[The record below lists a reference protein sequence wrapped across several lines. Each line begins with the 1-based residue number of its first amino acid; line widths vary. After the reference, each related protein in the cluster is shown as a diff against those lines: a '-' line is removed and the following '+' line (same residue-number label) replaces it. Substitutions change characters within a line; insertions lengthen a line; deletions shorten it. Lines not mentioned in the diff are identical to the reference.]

1 MRRFSVRFLLC
12 LFLCTPSLSGQS
24 AAPVP
29 DRSATGI
36 RGTVFDAEGAAVAG
50 AIVRVSG
57 TTRQTVT
64 DAEGVFRFETLPP
77 GRYVLEATSSRAGRA
92 VVSVELPAG
101 GDREVELRLDVDVH
115 GETITVTA
123 SPDPRAADEIA
134 VPVAVI
140 DAIELLAIREPSLGE
155 TLANQP
161 GVSSSYFGPG
171 ASRPI
176 IRGLGG
182 DRIRILDNGLGAG
195 DASSTSPDHAVAA
208 DPLAAERIEIV
219 RGPATLLYG
228 SNAVGG
234 VVNVLDGSIPDVLPE
249 SPISG
254 SLTLSG
260 GTAADER
267 AGAISLSGALGRLA
281 WSISAGGRESDD
293 VEIPGFAESQ
303 ARRDAEEEEEHEG
316 EAQES
321 EEHEEETEA
330 FGTLPDSASEG
341 ESLRAGLSWVTE
353 HGFFGLSVSGYDTLY
368 GVPGHAHEHEHEEGE
383 EGQEEGVEEHAEE
396 GVRIDLEQRRVDVRG
411 ELARELGPLRG
422 LKLRAG
428 SYDYEHAELEGD
440 AVGTRFRTDGWELR
454 FEAPH
459 RQFGAVSGTWG
470 LQMNQR
476 AFEAIG
482 EEAFVPA
489 NDSEGI
495 ALFAFEEI
503 HSGTVAWQLG
513 ARYESHDVSV
523 ADPGLPARSFSGVSG
538 SAGFSWSPSESW
550 RTSLALSRSVTVPNP
565 EALYSDGAHLAT
577 RVYEIGDPS
586 LDEEVSLGADL
597 SLHFESE
604 WLHLIVSGYFN
615 RVDDFVAESFTGE
628 EIDDLPVVRFGAV
641 DAELYGAELEAHV
654 PLLHAEPHHLEL
666 DLRYDF
672 VRGEERGS
680 GTPLPRIPPSRYGAG
695 FSYRGEQWSAGIA
708 GTRVTEADRLA
719 PFETSTAA
727 YTLLDASV
735 GYRFFLGGTVH
746 DLVLS
751 GKNLTDEE
759 ARVHSSTLKDLAPLP
774 GRDVRLSYRLAF

>member
-1 MRRFSVRFLLC
+1 MRRLFVPFLL
-12 LFLCTPSLSGQS
+12 FLVLCSIPVSGQS
-24 AAPVP
+24 TVP
-29 DRSATGI
+29 ASDPSPTVL
-36 RGTVFDAEGAAVAG
+36 RGTVLDSAGAAVAG
-50 AIVRVSG
+50 ATVRVSG
-57 TTRQTVT
+57 TTRQAVT
-64 DAEGVFRFETLPP
+64 DAEGAFRFEALPP
-77 GRYVLEATSSRAGRA
+77 GRYVLQASSSREGRA
-92 VVSVELPAG
+92 VASVELPAG

-115 GETITVTA
+115 GETLTVTA

-155 TLANQP
+155 TLAKQP
-161 GVSSSYFGPG
+161 GVSSTYFGPG

-234 VVNVLDGSIPDVLPE
+234 VVNVIDGSIPDVLPE
-249 SPISG
+249 GAIHG
-254 SLTLSG
+254 ALTLSG

-267 AGAISLSGALGRLA
+267 AGAISLGGAVGRLA

-303 ARRDAEEEEEHEG
+303 ALRDAEEEV
-316 EAQES
+316 
-321 EEHEEETEA
+321 EEHEEEAEA
-330 FGTLPDSASEG
+330 FGILPNSASEG

-353 HGFFGLSVSGYDTLY
+353 HGFFGVSASGHDTLY
-368 GVPGHAHEHEHEEGE
+368 GIPGHAHEHEHDEGE
-383 EGQEEGVEEHAEE
+383 EGGEDEEEEHAGE

-411 ELARELGPLRG
+411 ELVRELGPLRG

-428 SYDYEHAELEGD
+428 TYDYEHAELEGEEI
-440 AVGTRFRTDGWELR
+440 GTLFQTDGWELR

-476 AFEAIG
+476 DFEAIG

-489 NDSEGI
+489 NDSEGF
-495 ALFAFEEI
+495 ALFTFEEI
-503 HSGTVAWQLG
+503 RSGSVAWQLG
-513 ARYESHDVSV
+513 ARYESQDISVS
-523 ADPGLPARSFSGVSG
+523 DPGLPGRSFSGMSG
-538 SAGFSWSPSESW
+538 SAGFSWSPNESW

-565 EALYSDGAHLAT
+565 ESLYSNGAHLAT
-577 RVYEIGDPS
+577 QVYEIGDPS

-597 SLHFESE
+597 ALHFESD
-604 WLHLIVSGYFN
+604 WLHMIVSGFFN
-615 RVDDFVAESFTGE
+615 RVDDFVAERFTGE
-628 EIDDLPVVRFGAV
+628 EIDELPVVRFGAV
-641 DAELYGAELEAHV
+641 DAELYGAELDAHV
-654 PLLHAEPHHLEL
+654 ALLHAEPHHLEL

-672 VRGEERGS
+672 VRGEERGG
-680 GTPLPRIPPSRYGAG
+680 GTPLPRIPPPRYGAG
-695 FSYRGEQWSAGIA
+695 FSYRGEQWSAEIA

-719 PFETSTAA
+719 PFETPTAA
-727 YTLLDASV
+727 HTLLDASV
-735 GYRFFLGGTVH
+735 GYRFYSGGTVH

-759 ARVHSSTLKDLAPLP
+759 ARVHSSYIKELAPLP